1 MTPQTDRRL
10 RRGEALRRSAAGLV
24 ALALAPTLAAAQA
37 PKVFRLP
44 AEPLPQ
50 ALERFAIEAR
60 VSIGGLPA
68 AGCSGWSRPV
78 AGTMTPD
85 AALARL
91 LPPGC
96 RARRLDA
103 SSFLV
108 TGAPDRRA
116 VEPPAPPPP
125 TLPPPVETLVVTAE
139 RRAEP
144 LIGAPYAASA
154 LSGDEIRR
162 LGGRSFQDVVSQ
174 LAGVTSTNLGSGR
187 DKIFIRGLSDGAF
200 TGKAQS
206 TVGLYLDE
214 VPVTYDAPDPDL
226 RLADIEQV
234 EVLRGP
240 QGTLYGSGSIGGI
253 VRIVTARPDPS
264 AVHAAVSVDGA
275 ITQDGAASSGVE
287 AWLNL
292 PLPHGVGAVRGVVYR
307 DESGGY
313 IDNGQLGLR
322 DVNYSRRSG
331 GRLSALVDLPDRWSL
346 LARFAHQSINTADSQ
361 YAEGAGGLARDGAV
375 REPHDND
382 FTEFATTFAHAGA
395 GADLKLSLAFI
406 DHQLDTRHDATGA
419 FPPMDASGRL
429 AADEG
434 QGVQLWLAE
443 GQLASA
449 AAGRARWLA
458 GLFLSRADEHDDGR
472 LGPPGGGARQLLYRR
487 RDALSEAAAYGEV
500 AYDLTGRLTVTAG
513 GRLFADRLDS
523 RADDPAQPGGPGF
536 RGRRSDQ
543 GFAGKLRAAYAW
555 TPDRVIYAQ
564 VQDGYRPGG
573 FNDPAL
579 ARLRGPGEVFTP
591 TFRPDRL
598 RSYEIG
604 GEAPLF
610 DRRLVLRA
618 AVFHADWRDVQTDQF
633 LASGLP
639 FTVNVGDGSA
649 TGVEAEAVWRPDARL
664 QLRANVTLEDP
675 QLTRTSALFPAQPDV
690 GLPGVPSQMGAL
702 DLRYRRP
709 IGGVQAELSAEAA
722 YVGRSYLT
730 FAGSP
735 ASVMGGYATARIQAS
750 LERGPWRAA
759 VWIDN
764 LTNPRANT
772 FAFGNP
778 FTLARGPQATPLR
791 PRTLGAA
798 LSRAF

>member
-10 RRGEALRRSAAGLV
+10 RRDGRFRGAAAGLL
-24 ALALAPTLAAAQA
+24 ALALAPNPAAAEA
-37 PKVFRLP
+37 ARLFRLP

-68 AGCSGWSRPV
+68 EGCSGWSRPV

-108 TGAPDRRA
+108 TGGPDRRA
-116 VEPPAPPPP
+116 KEASAPPPP
-125 TLPPPVETLVVTAE
+125 RPAPPVETLVVTAE

-162 LGGRSFQDVVSQ
+162 LGGRSFQDIVSQ
-174 LAGVTSTNLGSGR
+174 LPGVSATNLGSGR
-187 DKIFIRGLSDGAF
+187 DKIFIRGFSDGAF
-200 TGKAQS
+200 TGKTQS

-226 RLADIEQV
+226 RLADIERV

-253 VRIVTARPDPS
+253 LHIVTARPDPS
-264 AVHAAVSVDGA
+264 GVGGAVSVEGS
-275 ITQDGAASSGVE
+275 ITQDGAGSSGLE
-287 AWLNL
+287 AWVNL
-292 PLPHGVGAVRGVVYR
+292 PLPNGVGAVRGVAYS

-313 IDNGQLGLR
+313 IDNDELGLR

-331 GRLSALVDLPDRWSL
+331 GRLAALVDLPGRWSL
-346 LARFAHQSINTADSQ
+346 LTRFAHQSINTADSQ
-361 YAEGAGGLARDGAV
+361 YTQGAGTLARDGAV

-382 FTEFATTFAHAGA
+382 FTELATTLAHAGGRA
-395 GADLKLSLAFI
+395 ELKLSLAVI

-419 FPPMDASGRL
+419 FPPMDPAGRL
-429 AADEG
+429 AVDDG
-434 QGVQLWLAE
+434 QSVRLWLAE
-443 GQLASA
+443 AQLVSA
-449 AAGRARWLA
+449 APGRSRWLA

-472 LGPPGGGARQLLYRR
+472 LGPPSGEVRQLLYRR
-487 RDALSEAAAYGEV
+487 RDVLSEAAAYGEV
-500 AYDLTGRLTVTAG
+500 AYDVTDRLTLTGG
-513 GRLFADRLDS
+513 GRLFADRVDS
-523 RADDPAQPGGPGF
+523 RADDPAPAAGPGF
-536 RGRRSDQ
+536 RGRRTDQ
-543 GFAGKLRAAYAW
+543 GFAGKLRVAYAW
-555 TPDRVIYAQ
+555 APDRVIYAQ

-579 ARLRGPGEVFTP
+579 ADLRGPGEVFAL

-598 RSYEIG
+598 RNYEIG

-618 AVFHADWRDVQTDQF
+618 AIFHADWRDLQTDQF

-649 TGVEAEAVWRPDARL
+649 TGMEAEAVWRPDARL

-675 QLTRTSALFPAQPDV
+675 QLTRTTALFPAQPDV

-709 IGGVQAELSAEAA
+709 LGDFQAELSAEAA

-750 LERGPWRAA
+750 LERGPWRAE

-764 LTNPRANT
+764 LTNQRANT

-778 FTLARGPQATPLR
+778 FTLSRGPQATPLR

-798 LSRAF
+798 LTRAF